1 MRLVQVSIRRS
12 SEVLGSVLKHAPS
25 GNCAV
30 AVVTPT
36 RNKPNS
42 NAPRTANPLPGILDK
57 THIPTS
63 YHRSMWIDG
72 ALVGCDQRC
81 FPQGAPCRLEPQSR
95 PIENPHRVIL
105 STVSARRT
113 VPGLK
118 LA

>member
-36 RNKPNS
+36 RSKPNS

-57 THIPTS
+57 TLIPTS
-63 YHRSMWIDG
+63 YHRSTLASLCERSELREAAPRL
-72 ALVGCDQRC
+72 ALAKRGCRFDL
-81 FPQGAPCRLEPQSR
+81 PP
-95 PIENPHRVIL
+95 
-105 STVSARRT
+105 
-113 VPGLK
+113 
-118 LA
+118 